1 MKGRVKNNIKQDIMS
16 SKKDKEK
23 NGYYRCPT
31 PLYEMDVV
39 VVFGNDNIRELA
51 ERFKFKTDKAKR
63 DILDND
69 GYLGMTSYAFNE
81 EGYRVVLLSFH
92 DRKDCTTKVLCHEA
106 FHAMAYIAA
115 QDGLDYNP
123 DSGNEH
129 LAYLIGHIA
138 SNIAKALY
146 DNVEDGVFVQFGEKK
161 Q

>member
-1 MKGRVKNNIKQDIMS
+1 
-16 SKKDKEK
+16 
-23 NGYYRCPT
+23 
-31 PLYEMDVV
+31 
-39 VVFGNDNIRELA
+39 
-51 ERFKFKTDKAKR
+51 
-63 DILDND
+63 
-69 GYLGMTSYAFNE
+69 MTSYVFNE
-81 EGYRVVLLSFH
+81 KGDWVVLVVFD

-106 FHAMAYIAA
+106 FHAMDYIAA
-115 QDGLDYNP
+115 QYGLDYNP